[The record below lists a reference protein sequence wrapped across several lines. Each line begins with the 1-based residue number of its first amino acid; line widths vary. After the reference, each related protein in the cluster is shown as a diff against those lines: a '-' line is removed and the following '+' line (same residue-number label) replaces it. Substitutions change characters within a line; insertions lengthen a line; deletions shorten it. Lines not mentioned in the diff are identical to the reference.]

1 MPNYLTIL
9 GCCLLLVISL
19 NLKAQQAPNTRTK
32 IFTILS
38 PADSVTLDSLPIIKG
53 SLKVK
58 TSAGLLVEG
67 ADFEV
72 NYLTKQLYFK
82 SANVGTTL
90 QIQYNVLLLDLS
102 KPLSHKSIELI
113 QPEFKENRNPFL
125 YTQSG
130 NTQLFSNDGLKMNGS
145 LSRGLSFGNNQ
156 DIVVNS
162 NLNLQLAGKLNNDI
176 DVLAAISDDNNPI
189 QPEGNTQQL
198 QDFDRV
204 YIQLSKNNTKLTV
217 GDFEMVRPTNS
228 YFMNYYKKSRGLQL
242 NTAYNINQKGTL
254 KFDFDGALSRGR
266 FARNTINGIEG
277 NQGPYRLSGVNG
289 ELYIIIISGTEAV
302 YLDGERLRRG
312 EQNDYVIDYNTGE
325 VSFMPKRII
334 TQYSRIVVEFQYSDR
349 NYARS
354 IFHSQLAYETSKYKL
369 RVNYFAEQDSK
380 NQPFLQELSDSNK
393 AILASVGDRINEA
406 FAPTEKSTTSFSAS
420 KILYRK
426 IDSLG
431 FQGIFV
437 LANAASEDS
446 IFYEVQFNTV
456 GQGNGD
462 YVQTQSGANGRV
474 FQWVSPINGIRQ
486 GDHAPVTLLISPK
499 SLHMLTVGAD
509 ILAIRNTELTVE
521 VAQSRNDKNLY
532 STLDK
537 NNDLGYGFRI
547 GMNNT
552 IKLEQRSTDYWHV
565 LTQTQYE
572 FVDKQFRF
580 VERYRNVE
588 FDRIWNRQLTNT
600 NNQDTGFEEHIVSVR
615 MNLQKQSIG
624 KTYYQFGY
632 YQKDQFFSGYQQLA
646 GTQTQVGKNR
656 IVGEA
661 EWLRTHNNATLNS
674 IENEVSRYKA
684 DVSRELFNIIAGLRY
699 NREQSSFKNNTD
711 TLQLGSF
718 LFQEYVGYFT
728 QKDSARLRYGGNYTH
743 REDYRPQ
750 GDSYL
755 SATLAKS
762 VSGNIEFVQQNFNR
776 LSASATYREFEVKD
790 TAFTKLTPERTLVS
804 RIEYDYSF
812 IKRVFTA
819 NTYYQIGSGQE
830 LRRDFQ
836 YIEVAAGQGVYVWRD
851 FNNDGLQ
858 QLNEFVLASFAD
870 KNQANFIR
878 VFLPSNTLIRTNSNQ
893 FNQTLNINPAMVWNN
908 RKGVLK
914 FIARWSNQTAI
925 KLDRKTS
932 GLNTLDFINPFLLN
946 ITDTALISLASVVRN
961 TLFFNRTNPTF
972 GFDIT
977 YLDNRSK
984 SFLTNGFDSRNRQEQ
999 GINTR
1004 WNINAVWGITW
1015 NYSFGNRSFASDF
1028 FSQNNYAYQYYET
1041 KPKLIYQATRNL
1053 RATLL
1058 MGYFE
1063 GNNSAEFGN
1072 QRGSNREI
1080 GGELRYNVGKQ
1091 GVLNARLSS
1100 YSVQFNGDIASPLGY
1115 DMLQG
1120 FSLGENR
1127 LWNINYQ
1134 QRLGNNLQ
1142 ITLNYDGRQ
1151 SPGQPLVH
1159 VGRMEAR
1166 YLF

>member
-1 MPNYLTIL
+1 MSIT
-9 GCCLLLVISL
+9 LLLS
-19 NLKAQQAPNTRTK
+19 AQQAPNTRTK
-32 IFTILS
+32 TITLIN
-38 PADSVTLDSLPIIKG
+38 PTDTLTLDSLPIIRG
-53 SLKVK
+53 SLSIK
-58 TSAGLLVEG
+58 TPEG
-67 ADFEV
+67 KLIEGNDYEV
-72 NYLTKQLYFK
+72 NYLSKKLYFK
-82 SANVGTTL
+82 TIASGTQL
-90 QIQYNVLLLDLS
+90 FIQYNVLLLDLS
-102 KPLSHKSIELI
+102 KPLQHKSIELI

-125 YTQSG
+125 YTQTNNS
-130 NTQLFSNDGLKMNGS
+130 QLFSNDGLKMNGS

-217 GDFEMVRPTNS
+217 GDFEMAKPQNS
-228 YFMNYYKKSRGLQL
+228 YFMNYFKKSRGLQL
-242 NTAYNINQKGTL
+242 NTAYDIQQKGTL

-289 ELYIIIISGTEAV
+289 ELYIIVISGTEAV
-302 YLDGERLRRG
+302 YLDGERLKRG

-325 VSFMPKRII
+325 LTFMPKRII

-354 IFHSQLAYETSKYKL
+354 VFHSQLAYETQKYKL
-369 RVNYFAEQDSK
+369 RLNYFAEQDSK

-393 AILASVGDRINEA
+393 AILAAVGDRVNEA
-406 FAPTEKSTTSFSAS
+406 FAPTEKATNTFSAS

-431 FQGIFV
+431 FAGIFV
-437 LANAASEDS
+437 LATAANQDS
-446 IFYEVQFNTV
+446 VFYEVQFNNV

-462 YVQTQSGANGRV
+462 YIQAQSGANGRV
-474 FQWVSPINGIRQ
+474 FQWVAPINGIRQ
-486 GDHAPVTLLISPK
+486 GNHAPVTLLISPK
-499 SLHMLTVGAD
+499 SMHMLTVGAD
-509 ILAIRNTELTVE
+509 ILAIRNTDITVE
-521 VAQSRNDKNLY
+521 IAQSRNDKNLY

-537 NNDLGYGFRI
+537 GNDLGYGFRVA
-547 GMNNT
+547 MNNT
-552 IKLEQRSTDYWHV
+552 IKLEQHSSNYWHIV
-565 LTQTQYE
+565 TQTQYE
-572 FVDKQFRF
+572 FVDKQFRY

-600 NNQDTGFEEHIVSVR
+600 NNQDTGFQEHIVSVR
-615 MNLQKQSIG
+615 ANLQKQSIG

-646 GTQTQVGKNR
+646 GTQTTLGKNR
-656 IVGEA
+656 LIAEA
-661 EWLRTHNNATLNS
+661 EWLQTQDNNAIVKQRNQ
-674 IENEVSRYKA
+674 VSRYKA
-684 DVSRELFNIIAGLRY
+684 DASREIYNIVAGLRY
-699 NREQSSFKNNTD
+699 NREQSNFKKNTD
-711 TLQLGSF
+711 SLQLGSF
-718 LFQEYVGYFT
+718 LFQEYSAYFS
-728 QKDSARLRYGGNYTH
+728 QKDSTRFRYGGNYTH
-743 REDYRPQ
+743 REDFMPISERYQ
-750 GDSYL
+750 
-755 SATLAKS
+755 SATIAKS

-776 LSASATYREFEVKD
+776 LSANATFREFEVKD
-790 TAFTKLTPERTLVS
+790 TAFTKLSPERTLAS

-812 IKRVFTA
+812 VKRVFTA

-851 FNNDGLQ
+851 FNGDGLQ
-858 QLNEFVLASFAD
+858 QLNEFLLASFAD

-878 VFLPSNTLIRTNSNQ
+878 VFLPSNTLVRTNSNQ
-893 FNQTLNINPAMVWNN
+893 FNQTLNINPAIVWNN

-914 FIARWSNQTAI
+914 FIARWSNQTAV

-946 ITDTALISLASVVRN
+946 IADTALISLASVVRN

-972 GFDIT
+972 GFDIN

-1015 NYSFGNRSFASDF
+1015 NYTFGTRNYSSDF
-1028 FSQNNYAYQYYET
+1028 FTQNNYAYQFYET

-1058 MGYFE
+1058 AGYFE

-1100 YSVQFNGDIASPLGY
+1100 YTVQFNGDIASPLGY

-1120 FSLGENR
+1120 FTIGENR
-1127 LWNINYQ
+1127 LWNVNYQ
-1134 QRLGNNLQ
+1134 QRLGTNLQ

-1151 SPGQPLVH
+1151 SQGQPIIH